1 VRIRVEELILGDD
14 SEIERHVY
22 IAGGHVRGDQ
32 AFKVGAGATIKVTK
46 QFIVGPYGTIGQQC
60 EVSGLDVVVGRR
72 LWMLPDAKIGGGS
85 AFEAHSQLRVGH
97 WCHLGTRTLLNTA
110 RPIEIGD
117 EVGLGTGTSLYT
129 HGAYASALEGKPVA
143 FGPIRVGDRTWIPG
157 AVVNP
162 GVTIGRDCVI
172 GVGSVVTKDIP
183 DGSLAAGMPAKV
195 IKENAYPRTLTGSER
210 FEFFEEFFRVFGE
223 ICSDRWKVSVTTRGT
238 EVSLRIGETQLVYAP
253 EFGASQLTQLGES
266 VTNVVVTDRLAID
279 WNRLPANLT
288 AVDCGAKRIQG
299 AATPLTERLFNQF
312 RRYGV
317 RFNYEQENGHY
328 VAWSDRSQSTTV

>member
-1 VRIRVEELILGDD
+1 
-14 SEIERHVY
+14 
-22 IAGGHVRGDQ
+22 
-32 AFKVGAGATIKVTK
+32 VGAGATIKATK
-46 QFIVGPYGTIGQQC
+46 QLIVGSHGSIGEQC
-60 EVSGLDVVVGRR
+60 EVSGLDIIVGRR

-85 AFEAHSQLRVGH
+85 AFEVHSRLRVGH

-129 HGAYASALEGKPVA
+129 HGAYASALGGKPVA

-162 GVTIGRDCVI
+162 AVTIGKDCVI
-172 GVGSVVTKDIP
+172 GVGSVVTRDVP

-195 IKENAYPRTLTGSER
+195 IKENTYPRALTEGER
-210 FEFFEEFFRVFGE
+210 FAFFQEFFQVFGE
-223 ICSDRWKVSVTTRGT
+223 ICSDRWKVSATARG
-238 EVSLRIGETQLVYAP
+238 EEISLLIADAQVVYAP
-253 EFGASQLTQLGES
+253 EFGSSQMTQLSES
-266 VTNVVVTDRLAID
+266 AFTVVVTDHFAID
-279 WNRLPANLT
+279 WNRLPANVT
-288 AVDCGAKRIQG
+288 AVDCGANRIQG

-317 RFNYEQENGHY
+317 RFNYEPENGRY
-328 VAWSDRSQSTTV
+328 VAWSDRPQSTTV